1 MPERPVGKVEHYYP
15 KVNAAAVRLTR
26 KVKLG
31 DRVHIV
37 GHGDD
42 FEEKVTSLQLDHK
55 PIDEGQPGQSI
66 GLWVKERVHEGD
78 DVLLVTAGK
87 GNAPPAKAKPR
98 KAASKPKKAPRKKS
112 APRRKK
118 SSPRRKSAKPRKA
131 KAGKRPARKMA
142 RKPARKSS
150 KKKR

>member
-42 FEEKVTSLQLDHK
+42 FQEEVTSLQLDRK
-55 PIDEGQPGQSI
+55 PIQEGKPGQSI

-78 DVLLVTAGK
+78 DVLLVEDEPEWSKPKPKA
-87 GNAPPAKAKPR
+87 AKPR
-98 KAASKPKKAPRKKS
+98 K
-112 APRRKK
+112 
-118 SSPRRKSAKPRKA
+118 
-131 KAGKRPARKMA
+131 
-142 RKPARKSS
+142 
-150 KKKR
+150 